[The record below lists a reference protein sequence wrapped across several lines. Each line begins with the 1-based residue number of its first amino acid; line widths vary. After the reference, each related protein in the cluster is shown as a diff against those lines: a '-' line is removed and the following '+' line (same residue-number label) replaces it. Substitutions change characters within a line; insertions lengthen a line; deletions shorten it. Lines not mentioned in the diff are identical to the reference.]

1 MNNEK
6 NEKFLILLVDDMPAN
21 LHVLASALKSE
32 YRIKTATSGK
42 AALELAA
49 QQDKPDLILL
59 DVMMPG
65 MSGIEVMQE
74 LRRNQETRII
84 PVIFVSADASEQTQL
99 DGLELGADD
108 YLVKPVAAKVLQVR
122 VRSLLDRKHSERKLR
137 IAAHVFESSGE
148 AIMVNDKDNCILEV
162 NSAFTRLTG
171 YTLTEVKGKNPKLLS
186 AGRTGKEVYLAMWQ
200 SIREHNFWQGELWD
214 RTKDG
219 RVYPKFLSISV
230 VRNAYNDIEFF
241 IGSFTDISER
251 KAAEESIARLAHY
264 DTLTGLF
271 NRFSLQSRLAQAVTR
286 AKREKRLLA
295 VLFIDMDRF
304 KSINDTLGHAVGD
317 ALLVEVARRLRENM
331 RESDIAARFG
341 GDEFVAVLTE
351 VENRAAAEAVAYKIL
366 RSLGSTYQI
375 GEHKLHSSPSIGLA
389 FFPDDAENIDV
400 LMKNAD
406 ISMYYAK
413 EHGRNNVQIFS
424 KDMND
429 QANVRVQMER
439 DLQVALAESQFE
451 LHYQPQLDA
460 RNGRIT
466 GFEALVRWHHPND
479 GMVLPAKFIPLA
491 EETGLILPISDWV
504 MGEAC
509 RQLRLWRDMGFA
521 DIKIAVN
528 IPAQRLRS
536 PSLLVNVA
544 LILEKH
550 GLKGVDLELEV
561 TESVAMS
568 EPEASIGQLNALRIM
583 GVSLSIDDFG
593 TGYSSLSYLK
603 LLPVHTLKLD
613 QSFVRDIETDK
624 NDASICVATITMA
637 HNLGLH
643 VVSEGVE
650 TEAQRDFL
658 VGQGCDYL
666 QGYLFS
672 RPVPAAEAT
681 AFLQAHTAERKS

>member
-1 MNNEK
+1 MNSETND
-6 NEKFLILLVDDMPAN
+6 KFLILLVDDVPAN
-21 LHVLASALKSE
+21 LHVLAAALKSE

-42 AALELAA
+42 AALELVA

-65 MSGIEVMQE
+65 MSGIEVMRE
-74 LRRNQETRII
+74 LRRDQETRII
-84 PVIFVSADASEQTQL
+84 PVIFVSADASEQSQL

-122 VRSLLDRKHSERKLR
+122 VRSLLDRKYSESKLR

-148 AIMVNDKDNCILEV
+148 AIIINDKDNCIIEV

-171 YTLTEVKGKNPKLLS
+171 YALEDVKGKNPKLLS
-186 AGRTGKEVYLAMWQ
+186 AGRTGKAVYVAMWQ

-219 RVYPKFLSISV
+219 RVYPKFLTISV

-271 NRFSLQSRLAQAVTR
+271 NRFSLQSRLAQAITR

-304 KSINDTLGHAVGD
+304 KSINDTFGHAVGD
-317 ALLVEVARRLRENM
+317 ALLVEVAHRLRESV

-351 VENRAAAEAVAYKIL
+351 VENRDAADTVAHKIL
-366 RSLGSTYQI
+366 RSLGTPYQI

-406 ISMYYAK
+406 IAMYYAK
-413 EHGRNNVQIFS
+413 EHGRNNVRVFS
-424 KDMND
+424 RDMNEE
-429 QANVRVQMER
+429 ANVRVQMER
-439 DLQVALAESQFE
+439 DLQVAVAKRQFE
-451 LHYQPQLDA
+451 LHYQPQLSA
-460 RNGRIT
+460 RDGGII
-466 GFEALVRWHHPND
+466 GLEALVRWHHPND
-479 GMVLPAKFIPLA
+479 GMISPGKFIPLA
-491 EETGLILPISDWV
+491 EDTGLILPISDWV
-504 MGEAC
+504 LDEAC
-509 RQLRLWRDMGFA
+509 RQLQVWRNMGFA
-521 DIKIAVN
+521 GFRIAVN
-528 IPAQRLRS
+528 MSAQRLRS
-536 PSLLVNVA
+536 PSLLANVA
-544 LILEKH
+544 LTLEKH
-550 GLKGVDLELEV
+550 DLSGADLELEV

-583 GVSLSIDDFG
+583 GVNLSIDDFG

-603 LLPVHTLKLD
+603 MLPAHILKLD

-637 HNLGLH
+637 HNLGMR
-643 VVSEGVE
+643 VVAEGVE

-672 RPVPAAEAT
+672 RPLPAAEAT
-681 AFLQAHTAERKS
+681 AYLQAHIGGKGE